1 MATREE
7 MKQEGIRRLQML
19 DIYKPYIR
27 KFSSKA
33 TTPTFF
39 ENFGGFYADQ
49 EPDLMNKVKEIEANG
64 KYLVYA
70 ITHEYID
77 GMRMWTFLLVSDD
90 KDYREDEFEKLNVY
104 DSCAFC
110 WVENE
115 DIPGFSEFGD
125 SCFKSFGG
133 GIKRITF

>member
-7 MKQEGIRRLQML
+7 MKQEGIRRLQLL

-39 ENFGGFYADQ
+39 ENFAGFYANQ
-49 EPDLMNKVKEIEANG
+49 EPKLVDKIKELEADG

-70 ITHEYID
+70 ITHECVDDMYT
-77 GMRMWTFLLVSDD
+77 WAFLLVSED
-90 KDYREDEFEKLNVY
+90 KDNWAYEFEKLGVRDFY
-104 DSCAFC
+104 TFC

-115 DIPGFSEFGD
+115 TIPRFSEFGD
-125 SCFKSFGG
+125 SGFESAYG

>member
-7 MKQEGIRRLQML
+7 MKQEGIRRLQLL

-27 KFSSKA
+27 KFSTNA

-49 EPDLMNKVKEIEANG
+49 EPDLMDKVKEVEADG

-77 GMRMWTFLLVSDD
+77 GMCMWTFLLVSDD
-90 KDYREDEFEKLNVY
+90 KDNWEYEFEKLNVY

-110 WVENE
+110 WVENKDVPE
-115 DIPGFSEFGD
+115 FSEFGD

-133 GIKRITF
+133 GIKRIVY